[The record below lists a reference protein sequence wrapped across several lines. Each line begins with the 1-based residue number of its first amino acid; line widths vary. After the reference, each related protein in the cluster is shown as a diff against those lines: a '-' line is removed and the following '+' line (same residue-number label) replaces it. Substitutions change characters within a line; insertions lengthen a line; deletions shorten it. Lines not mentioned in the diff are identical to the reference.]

1 MSNPVMPQGT
11 DLFGKDTC
19 VPVVRIEAA
28 ANEANEAKPQLKVL
42 AIMRATDRVRYTHG
56 HPTSATTPILCKFLL
71 DAGFEVELINN
82 LDRVKNPDDKE
93 GLNYFDAV
101 IFHGKIEQADD
112 ETVRALRTFVE
123 GGKGLIV
130 VHIASA
136 SFAPNGPQTVSDD
149 WRNLIG
155 SAFVYGISG
164 HPVPKE
170 IKVRLAD
177 PAHPIVAGIPAE
189 FTIQEDE
196 LYQNMS
202 IAQGGAGCPL
212 AHGTTLDDAGNP
224 VTEPV
229 AFTLERGQGR
239 VFHMYLGHFI
249 SVHRDWRFQQMITQ
263 GVKWVA
269 QR

>member
-1 MSNPVMPQGT
+1 MSNPNAPQELR
-11 DLFGKDTC
+11 LFGEDTC
-19 VPVVRIEAA
+19 APQARRAAEAVDSTA
-28 ANEANEAKPQLKVL
+28 RLKVL
-42 AIMRATDRVRYTHG
+42 AIMRATDHERYTHG

-82 LDRVKNPDDKE
+82 LARVKNPSAQE
-93 GLNYFDAV
+93 GLNYFDVV
-101 IFHGKIEQADD
+101 IFHGKIEQVDD
-112 ETVRALRTFVE
+112 DAVRALRAFVE
-123 GGKGLIV
+123 GGKGLVV

-136 SFAPNGPQTVSDD
+136 SFAPGDPPVVSED
-149 WRNLIG
+149 WKSLIG
-155 SAFVYGISG
+155 SVFVYRTSG
-164 HPVPKE
+164 HPVPRE
-170 IKVRLAD
+170 IRVKLAD
-177 PAHPIVAGIPAE
+177 PGHPIVEGIPAE

-196 LYQNMS
+196 LYQNMV
-202 IAQGGAGCPL
+202 IAPGGAGCPL

-229 AFTLERGQGR
+229 AFTLERGTGR

-263 GVKWVA
+263 GVNWVA